1 MEQNHIESN
10 FKTFNIDISFFAA
23 IVLFITIFFGIPY
36 ILNTQAEND
45 ARLDKLR
52 YDHEMELRV
61 AELELLGIPNTYSTK
76 LPYYK
81 VEPINMREILV
92 DDTLKMNAEHF
103 HQYMYDDLN
112 GDLNIED
119 YQIKE

>member
-1 MEQNHIESN
+1 MEQNHIKSN
-10 FKTFNIDISFFAA
+10 FKTLTIDISFFST
-23 IVLFITIFFGIPY
+23 IVLFIIIFFGIPY

-45 ARLDKLR
+45 ASLNKLR
-52 YDHEMELRV
+52 YDHEMELKV
-61 AELELLGIPNTYSTK
+61 TELKLLEISNTYNTK

-81 VEPINMREILV
+81 VEPINMREIIV
-92 DDTLKMNAEHF
+92 DDTLKMSAEHF